1 MLGHPSRGLRVVT
14 CHLGAGASLCA
25 VADGRS
31 VDTTMGFTPLEGLI
45 MATRS
50 GTVDPGLVLWLQQNA
65 GVGLDDVADA
75 LEYRSGLLALAGTA
89 DMRQVLAAA
98 GDGDAGA
105 GLALDVYVHRLR
117 AGVAAMAA
125 AMGGIDALAFT
136 GGVGE
141 NAPALRARA
150 AEGLAF
156 LGIELDEGRNM
167 SARPDAEI
175 GAEDAAVRTLVVA
188 AREDLE
194 IAREVRHIFGS

>member
-1 MLGHPSRGLRVVT
+1 
-14 CHLGAGASLCA
+14 
-25 VADGRS
+25 
-31 VDTTMGFTPLEGLI
+31 

-65 GVGLDDVADA
+65 GLGLDDVADA

-105 GLALDVYVHRLR
+105 GLALEVYVHRLR
-117 AGVAAMAA
+117 AGVASMAA
-125 AMGGIDALAFT
+125 AMGGMDALAFT

-141 NAPALRARA
+141 NAPAVRARA

-156 LGIELDEGRNM
+156 FGIELDRGRNM